1 LSRRFQKKGP
11 ARPARP
17 QDRKTARP
25 QDNYNDLSTINQ
37 IIQVIKTTTKQFT
50 AYGNLAIIQASVKP
64 ETTFNFK
71 PAAPEMITG
80 GLVISEATGAG
91 VVGTLIAL
99 NNMESYLLLTDADV
113 LAGAKQNRVLN
124 KSVLLAP
131 MTKTLLDVSCV
142 ERMRW
147 QYTTKNFT
155 NPGSLADPDLR
166 REKAASQASKRIN
179 PVGGQYDTQREVWS
193 QVSRKMAS
201 MNFVSETE
209 SYSDLVRFAMESK
222 GREFPSCDAE
232 KGCNCIAVFMDSKVI
247 CADIFG
253 TEAAY
258 QYYFPLLRDSA
269 FRMALTGKNQKSPDM
284 HEAYYRVQ
292 EMIDSFME
300 AEKHHDESYTGAGSF
315 KTVENN
321 SLTGFN
327 LSVKGELIHG
337 AFFAK

>member
-1 LSRRFQKKGP
+1 M
-11 ARPARP
+11 
-17 QDRKTARP
+17 
-25 QDNYNDLSTINQ
+25 
-37 IIQVIKTTTKQFT
+37 KTTTKQFT
-50 AYGNLAIIQASVKP
+50 AYGSLAIIQVRVEP

-71 PAAPEMITG
+71 PAAPEMNTG

-99 NNMESYLLLTDADV
+99 NNTESYLLLTDADV

-147 QYTTKNFT
+147 QYRTKNFT

-166 REKAASQASKRIN
+166 REKAASQASRRIN
-179 PVGGQYDTQREVWS
+179 PAEGPYDTQREVWS
-193 QVSRKMAS
+193 HVSKKMAS

-209 SYSDLVRFAMESK
+209 SYSDLINFNMESK

-232 KGCNCIAVFMDSKVI
+232 KECNCIAVFMDSKVI

-253 TEAAY
+253 TEEAY
-258 QYYFPLLRDSA
+258 QYYFPLLTDSA
-269 FRMALTGKNQKSPDM
+269 FRMASAGKSQKSPDK
-284 HEAYYRVQ
+284 HEAYYKVL
-292 EMIDSFME
+292 EAIDSFE
-300 AEKHHDESYTGAGSF
+300 TASRHPEETYQGSGSF
-315 KTVENN
+315 NIAENN
-321 SLTGFN
+321 ELVGFELTMEGQIVHN
-327 LSVKGELIHG
+327 VM
-337 AFFAK
+337 FAK